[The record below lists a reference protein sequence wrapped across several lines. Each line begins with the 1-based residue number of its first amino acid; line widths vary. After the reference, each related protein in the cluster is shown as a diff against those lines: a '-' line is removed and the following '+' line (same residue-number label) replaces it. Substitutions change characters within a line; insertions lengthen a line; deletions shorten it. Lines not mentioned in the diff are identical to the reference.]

1 MRNYFTLGGTDSR
14 TFGVYISGQG
24 TFNAPTRESDM
35 LSIPGRNG
43 DLIGFGSRLANAEL
57 TYPAFIYANFRENL
71 ANFRAF
77 LMSDTGYR
85 RLVDTYNPGEYRLA
99 AYSGGL
105 EVEPTIKND
114 AGAFDIVF
122 NVKPQR
128 FLLSGEEAQTLTASG
143 TIDNPTLFNS
153 KPLLRVYGA
162 GTLGINSDT
171 IVISTADVYTDIDC
185 ETMYAYKGS
194 VSKNQYVSVSGLD
207 FPVLRPGAN
216 NITLGSG
223 ITSIEITPR
232 WWTV

>member
-43 DLIGFGSRLANAEL
+43 DLIGFGSRLANSDL

-85 RLVDTYNPGEYRLA
+85 RLVDTYNVGEYRLA

-143 TIDNPTLFNS
+143 TIDNPTLFNA

-171 IVISTADVYTDIDC
+171 IVISAADVYTDIDC

-194 VSKNQYVSVSGLD
+194 TSKNQYVSVSGLD
-207 FPVLRPGAN
+207 FPVLRPGVN
-216 NITLGSG
+216 NIVLGSG

>member
-105 EVEPTIKND
+105 EVEATSKNN

-143 TIDNPTLFNS
+143 TITNPTLFDA

>member
-43 DLIGFGSRLANAEL
+43 DLIGLGARLANAEL

-85 RLVDTYNPGEYRLA
+85 RLVDAYNPGEYRLA

-105 EVEPTIKND
+105 EVEATSKNN

-128 FLLSGEEAQTLTASG
+128 FLLSGDETTTLTASG
-143 TIDNPTLFNS
+143 TITNPTLFDAA
-153 KPLLRVYGA
+153 PLLRVYGA

-171 IVISTADVYTDIDC
+171 IVISAADVYTDIDC

-194 VSKNQYVSVSGLD
+194 TSKNQYVSVSGLD

-216 NITLGSG
+216 NIVLGSG